1 MKQISIALLG
11 FGNVGKAFAK
21 LLIKKSAT
29 LKEDFDVELIVTGI
43 FTNAHGY
50 AINTAG
56 LNLNK
61 ALEIVNNGENLKI
74 ISENQIGQV
83 DVNNFIYSCSAEF
96 LLESTPLNP
105 FDGQPALSYV
115 KTALNSG
122 KHVVTANK
130 GPVVFGYHELK
141 EIADNH
147 GKGFYFESTVMDGAS
162 IFSLF
167 RDALPAIKINA
178 VNGILNSCTNFLLG
192 LMEDGLSF
200 EDAIKQAQLIGM
212 TETDPSA
219 DIDGWDASVK
229 LSAISTV
236 LFGIPLTPLQIDR
249 TGIREIS
256 PEMIREAANAGEKWK
271 LICSMRRKDK
281 NLLYAKVK
289 PERINSSSPFYNING
304 TSSFAL
310 FETDI
315 LPGLGIVE
323 SNPSTE
329 TTAYGMLS
337 DVINIYKK
345 YY

>member
-21 LLIKKSAT
+21 LLLKKSVS
-29 LKEDFDVELIVTGI
+29 LKENFDVEFIVTGI

-50 AINTAG
+50 AINSAG
-56 LNLNK
+56 INLNK
-61 ALEIVNNGENLKI
+61 AMEVVNSGENLKI
-74 ISENQIGQV
+74 ISDIQAGQL
-83 DVNNFIYSCSAEF
+83 DVNNFIYTCSAEF

-105 FDGQPALSYV
+105 FDGQPALSYI

-130 GPVVFGYHELK
+130 GPVVYGYKELT
-141 EIADNH
+141 EIADHH
-147 GKGFYFESTVMDGAS
+147 GKGFYFESSVMDGAP

-167 RDALPAIKINA
+167 KDALPAIKINA
-178 VNGILNSCTNFLLG
+178 VTGILNSCTNFLLG
-192 LMEDGLSF
+192 LMEEGSTF
-200 EDAIKQAQLIGM
+200 EEAINQAQLIGM

-236 LFGIPLTPLQIDR
+236 LFGIPLMPIQIDR

-256 PEMIREAANAGEKWK
+256 PEMIKEAKDAGEKWK

-281 NLLYAKVK
+281 NLLYATIK
-289 PERINSSSPFYNING
+289 PERINSNSPFFNING

-329 TTAYGMLS
+329 TTAYGMLA
-337 DVINIYKK
+337 DVINIIKK